1 MQRLRVEF
9 SRGEE
14 IKFLSHLDLMRLWER
29 AFRRAGLSLVYSGGF
44 SPHPRISL
52 ASPLPVGIT
61 SQAELMD
68 VFLSDWISPY
78 DFIDHLKPQLPKG
91 LILLDAWSVGLSEPS
106 LQSKVTFAE
115 YEVEVA
121 VEVEAGT
128 IESKLE
134 SFLAADKIP
143 WQHFRDTG
151 VRNYDLRL
159 LVEDLWLIKC
169 HDSLCVLGMR
179 LRCGSSGTGRPEQV
193 TKALDLSQRP
203 KRIHRTGLILN

>member
-29 AFRRAGLSLVYSGGF
+29 AFRRAGLSLVYSAGF

-52 ASPLPVGIT
+52 ASPLSVGVT

-78 DFIDHLKPQLPKG
+78 DFIDCLKSQLPRG
-91 LILLDAWSVGLSEPS
+91 LMLLDVWSVGLNEPS
-106 LQSKVTFAE
+106 LQSKVSFAE
-115 YEVEVA
+115 YKVEMA
-121 VEVEAGT
+121 AEIEAP
-128 IESKLE
+128 ILESKLK
-134 SFLAADKIP
+134 SFLSAEEIP

-151 VRNYDLRL
+151 VRNYDLRP
-159 LVEDLWLIKC
+159 LVDDLWLIEYY
-169 HDSLCVLGMR
+169 DSVFVLGMR
-179 LRCGSSGTGRPEQV
+179 LRCGNSGTGRPEQV
-193 TKALDLSQRP
+193 VKALGLSQP
-203 KRIHRTGLILN
+203 ESIHRTKLIFS